1 MDLSLSGLASGFDW
15 KSVVDQLIEV
25 ERVPQNRLRTEQST
39 NSRELA
45 VLSDFETGLGQ
56 LQDITKGLNESSLYS
71 RRSANLSNEDS
82 NWTINAA
89 DGTPTGSFTFAVEQV
104 ATRTQRAG
112 ASNVGGSISPLS
124 DVSGLLLSNLRMG
137 TDITEGRFHVNGEAV
152 DVELTDTLQDIFDK
166 IATATNGQV
175 AANYDQSTDRI
186 TLSGAS
192 EVILGGGNDTSNF
205 LFATQLYNN
214 GTGNVTSS
222 APLGTVDLN
231 QPIATG
237 GLIPVTAVDG
247 DGNGRIFINGTEI
260 SFNVNTD
267 SVQALMTR
275 INSSEAGAT
284 IAYDS
289 RDDSFV
295 LENAI
300 SGDRGLVVSEDTGGV
315 LAALGLLSGSSET
328 RGQNAEVRMNGGS
341 LIISASNTFDASLH
355 GISGLSVT
363 AQEAGTQTVTVGS
376 DTTDLKTQV
385 GEFISKYNEVQT
397 FIDQQTAIQLG
408 ENGKVDTA
416 ILASNREVDD
426 ISRQLRSMVFGESG
440 ALAGTIRRLNDLG
453 IGFESEGSSLSIK
466 DPAALDSALAGKLDE
481 VQSLFSDPSNGLAN
495 RMDALIGRITA
506 TDGTLDIQMKSI
518 EKENRSLDVQIAAL
532 ERRIETQ
539 RELLTASF
547 IRMEEAQSAINSQLQ
562 ALNNAII
569 QK

>member
-1 MDLSLSGLASGFDW
+1 M
-15 KSVVDQLIEV
+15 
-25 ERVPQNRLRTEQST
+25 T
-39 NSRELA
+39 
-45 VLSDFETGLGQ
+45 
-56 LQDITKGLNESSLYS
+56 
-71 RRSANLSNEDS
+71 RRP
-82 NWTINAA
+82 I
-89 DGTPTGSFTFAVEQV
+89 V
-104 ATRTQRAG
+104 
-112 ASNVGGSISPLS
+112 SP
-124 DVSGLLLSNLRMG
+124 
-137 TDITEGRFHVNGEAV
+137 
-152 DVELTDTLQDIFDK
+152 
-166 IATATNGQV
+166 
-175 AANYDQSTDRI
+175 AANYDQATDRI
-186 TLSGAS
+186 TLSGAA

-247 DGNGRIFINGTEI
+247 DGNGRLFINGTEI

-267 SVQALMTR
+267 SVQSLMTR

-289 RDDSFV
+289 RDDDFV

-315 LAALGLLSGSSET
+315 LAALGLLSGSSEA

-397 FIDQQTAIQLG
+397 FIDQQTAIQIG

-440 ALAGTIRRLNDLG
+440 ALAGTIRRLDDLG
-453 IGFESEGSSLSIK
+453 IGFESEGSGLSIR
-466 DPAALDSALAGKLDE
+466 DPAALDGALAGKLDE

-518 EKENRSLDVQIAAL
+518 EKENKSLDVQIAAL

-569 QK
+569 QN